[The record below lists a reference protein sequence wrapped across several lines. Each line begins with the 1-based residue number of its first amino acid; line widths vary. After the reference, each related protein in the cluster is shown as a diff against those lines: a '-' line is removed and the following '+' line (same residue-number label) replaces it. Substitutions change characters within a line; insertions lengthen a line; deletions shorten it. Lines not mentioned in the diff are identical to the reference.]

1 MQSTK
6 LLPSACVQQIVR
18 GSQKTQH
25 GIQRIGLATREGEF
39 VEGFYTDRRTSS
51 PLPGGS
57 NGNYLIVCC
66 EGNGGYPEI
75 GIPLVPLELGYSV
88 LAWNHPGFGSSTGM
102 PFPKQECNAM
112 EAVLLF
118 AIRHLKF
125 KWNEIYLYGWSIG
138 GYTASWAAMNY
149 PSLGGL
155 ILDATF
161 DDLDE
166 LARRTVPNCL
176 YPLVL
181 ATVKQTLDLNNSA
194 QLIAYNGPVR
204 IIRRSDDEIISTS
217 EPPTRASNR
226 ANVLLIKLLKHR
238 FPNLMTVENEALL
251 THYLTLSAEE
261 QASFVEEM
269 NCYPEQHASY
279 ISNFLKTEA
288 QRAQLVAATAADDD
302 DTTNPGSYSG
312 LFPSQL
318 GSQVS
323 DPTTKFGMLLYLVS
337 RYFTEAP
344 GTHCAPLSSYCFEL
358 PWWPCE
364 RVSADTL

>member
-261 QASFVEEM
+261 QVMQYKMYTRETVVASIDYTM
-269 NCYPEQHASY
+269 
-279 ISNFLKTEA
+279 LKT
-288 QRAQLVAATAADDD
+288 
-302 DTTNPGSYSG
+302 
-312 LFPSQL
+312 
-318 GSQVS
+318 
-323 DPTTKFGMLLYLVS
+323 
-337 RYFTEAP
+337 
-344 GTHCAPLSSYCFEL
+344 
-358 PWWPCE
+358 
-364 RVSADTL
+364 